1 MERICR
7 EHSISLTAQRRTV
20 LEILPLLNHP
30 TVDDVWEEMRKVIP
44 EVSRTTVYRIL
55 EQFAVLRIIRKA
67 CHPGAVARYEDRTD
81 RHHHLLCIRCGAMCD
96 MDNPNLDLIEIPGK
110 ESGFTIEDY
119 SIQFRGICHE
129 CSAKAAGQ
137 NEARKV

>member
-44 EVSRTTVYRIL
+44 KFPEPLFIASWSNLPCCALFARPVIQARWLAMRTAPTGTIT
-55 EQFAVLRIIRKA
+55 
-67 CHPGAVARYEDRTD
+67 C
-81 RHHHLLCIRCGAMCD
+81 LCIRCGAMCD